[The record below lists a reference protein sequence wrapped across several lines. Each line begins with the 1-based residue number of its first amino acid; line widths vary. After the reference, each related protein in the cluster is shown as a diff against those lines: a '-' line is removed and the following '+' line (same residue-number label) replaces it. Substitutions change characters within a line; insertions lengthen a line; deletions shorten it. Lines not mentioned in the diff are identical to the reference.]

1 LKSETRNKKS
11 ETIKEEKFKRGI
23 EEREKR
29 IKTKK

>member
-1 LKSETRNKKS
+1 MKS